1 VSLRSHEVAVA
12 MPRTVWYMA
21 PRNDKH
27 FMDPVLT
34 QPNEKIEAALHHFK
48 MEIAGIR
55 AGRANPGLIEN
66 IPVEAYGGKMKLI
79 EVGNISAPQPTL
91 LTIQV
96 WDASILQNVI
106 KAIQEANLGLNPSN
120 EGTLI
125 RLPIPP
131 LTQERREEFI
141 KLLHQ
146 KMEQARVEIRQIRQ
160 DFRNE
165 WRKASDDGQFSEDE
179 FFRREKLLQEMV
191 DKKIMEVDE
200 VGKAKEEEL
209 IQL

>member
-1 VSLRSHEVAVA
+1 
-12 MPRTVWYMA
+12 
-21 PRNDKH
+21 
-27 FMDPVLT
+27 MDPILSL
-34 QPNEKIEAALHHFK
+34 PNEKIEQALHHFK
-48 MEIAGIR
+48 VEIAGIR
-55 AGRANPGLIEN
+55 AGRANPALIEN
-66 IPVEAYGGKMKLI
+66 ISVEAYGGRMKLL
-79 EVGNISAPQPTL
+79 EVGNISAPQPSL

-131 LTQERREEFI
+131 LTAERREEFI

-146 KMEQARVEIRQIRQ
+146 KMEEGRVAIRQVRH

-165 WRKASDDGQFSEDE
+165 WKKQSDEGQYGEDE
-179 FFRREKLLQEMV
+179 FFRREKILQELV
-191 DKKIMEVDE
+191 DKKILELEDL
-200 VGKAKEEEL
+200 GKAKEEEL
-209 IQL
+209 TQI

>member
-1 VSLRSHEVAVA
+1 
-12 MPRTVWYMA
+12 
-21 PRNDKH
+21 
-27 FMDPVLT
+27 MDPVLS
-34 QPNEKIEAALHHFK
+34 QPNQKVEAALHHFK

-55 AGRANPGLIEN
+55 AGRANPALVEN
-66 IPVEAYGGKMKLI
+66 VLVDAYGGKMKLM

-106 KAIQEANLGLNPSN
+106 KAIQEANLGLNPSS

-131 LTQERREEFI
+131 LTSERREEFI

-146 KMEQARVEIRQIRQ
+146 KMEQARVEIRQVRQ

-165 WRKASDDGQFSEDE
+165 WKGEQEDGKYGEDE
-179 FFRREKLLQEMV
+179 FFRREKLLQELV
-191 DKKIMEVDE
+191 DKKMTGVDDL
-200 VGKAKEEEL
+200 GKGKEEEL
-209 IQL
+209 IQI

>member
-1 VSLRSHEVAVA
+1 
-12 MPRTVWYMA
+12 
-21 PRNDKH
+21 
-27 FMDPVLT
+27 MDPNLT
-34 QPNEKIEAALHHFK
+34 QPNEKIENTLHHFK
-48 MEIAGIR
+48 VEIAGIR

-79 EVGNISAPQPTL
+79 EVGNISVPQSSL
-91 LTIQV
+91 LTVQV

-141 KLLHQ
+141 KILHQ
-146 KMEQARVEIRQIRQ
+146 KMEDAKVGIRQARQ
-160 DFRNE
+160 DFRNDWKKQSE
-165 WRKASDDGQFSEDE
+165 DGTISEDE
-179 FFRREKLLQEMV
+179 FNRREKLLQELV
-191 DKKIMEVDE
+191 DKKIVEVE
-200 VGKAKEEEL
+200 QLGKAKTEEL
-209 IQL
+209 IQI